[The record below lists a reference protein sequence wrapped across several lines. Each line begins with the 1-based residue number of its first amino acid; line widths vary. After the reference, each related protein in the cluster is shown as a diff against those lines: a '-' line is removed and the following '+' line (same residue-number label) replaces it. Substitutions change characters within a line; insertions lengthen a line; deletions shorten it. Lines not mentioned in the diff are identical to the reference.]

1 MTLDVLSPLAGSVV
15 SLDDVPDPVFSGRL
29 VGPGLAV
36 DPARDPASPAE
47 VTAAAPITGR
57 VAKIHPHA
65 FVITADDGRGVL
77 VHLGLDTVGL
87 GGAGFTVHCAE
98 GARVSAGDPVVT
110 WNPAG
115 IEAGGLNPIVPVIA
129 LEGNESDLEPM
140 SPDRT
145 VAAGETLMTWA

>member
-36 DPARDPASPAE
+36 DPARDHASPAE

-115 IEAGGLNPIVPVIA
+115 IEAGGLNPIVPIIA
-129 LEGNESDLEPM
+129 LEADE
-140 SPDRT
+140 
-145 VAAGETLMTWA
+145 AALALTAPGTAAAPGDALITWS